1 MKFEVLG
8 KDKFR
13 VTKEIINYAEKKTA
27 KLVQMFDENEIVSL
41 TVICADRTEFKK
53 IEINLNTLRLK
64 LRAEVKCQD
73 FLEGID
79 LATTKLARQILKY
92 KEKLSTY
99 LHKESLAKIEATKKT
114 DFDIRGLEKE
124 ILATQ
129 LVKSKQIELKPMSKE
144 EAMLAMELI
153 DHDFYIY
160 YDIDLDKTCVLYR
173 REDGQIAKIETNII

>member
-8 KDKFR
+8 KDKLKI
-13 VTKEIINYAEKKTA
+13 TKEIFNYAEKKT
-27 KLVQMFDENEIVSL
+27 KKIIQMFDESELTSL
-41 TVICADRTEFKK
+41 VVICCDKNEFKK
-53 IEINLNTLRLK
+53 IEINLNSLK
-64 LRAEVKCQD
+64 LKFRSEVKCSD

-79 LATTKLARQILKY
+79 LACNKLARQILKY

-99 LHKESLAKIEATKKT
+99 LHKESLARIENTKT
-114 DFDIRGLEKE
+114 SDFDVRGLEKE

-129 LVKSKQIELKPMSKE
+129 LVKSKQIELKPMNKE

-160 YDIDLDKTCVLYR
+160 YDIELDKTCVLYR
-173 REDGQIAKIETNII
+173 REDGQIAKIETNIV